1 MNKIIIRASK
11 THEGKRPHPSFGFA
25 KTISHVLIARS
36 RVAHRDRKVP
46 VLRPS
51 CPTNYAPFSFSVSF
65 LVGAQTDEKANR
77 QSNLFDDA
85 KEKGLLI
92 SDASGAPYM
101 IPNTSFEAAMMDL
114 TNPETRQWIKGLM
127 YKMAKTG
134 VRGWMADFGESLP
147 FDSCLHSGKRF
158 SLRTH
163 T

>member
-1 MNKIIIRASK
+1 MPVF
-11 THEGKRPHPSFGFA
+11 RPGCQ
-25 KTISHVLIARS
+25 T
-36 RVAHRDRKVP
+36 
-46 VLRPS
+46 
-51 CPTNYAPFSFSVSF
+51 YAPFSFSVSF
-65 LVGAQTDEKANR
+65 LVGSQTDEKPNR

-147 FDSCLHSGKRF
+147 FDSCLHSGKQF
-158 SLRTH
+158 SLDTYM
-163 T
+163 TDNFQ